1 MCYVKNC
8 ICAKTSLL
16 RVDDLAVDLYYYVDK
31 FYYND
36 IFVKFCDFE
45 NKKMLTY
52 VTATWLSLGIDINP
66 EADLGL
72 LQHPRWS
79 AL

>member
-1 MCYVKNC
+1 MERWREDFHQK
-8 ICAKTSLL
+8 
-16 RVDDLAVDLYYYVDK
+16 DK
-31 FYYND
+31 IYQQD
-36 IFVKFCDFE
+36 
-45 NKKMLTY
+45 
-52 VTATWLSLGIDINP
+52 A

>member
-1 MCYVKNC
+1 MAIKSDTNLTELNAHDIRKVYM
-8 ICAKTSLL
+8 ITS
-16 RVDDLAVDLYYYVDK
+16 
-31 FYYND
+31 
-36 IFVKFCDFE
+36 
-45 NKKMLTY
+45 
-52 VTATWLSLGIDINP
+52 

>member
-1 MCYVKNC
+1 ME
-8 ICAKTSLL
+8 
-16 RVDDLAVDLYYYVDK
+16 RWRE
-31 FYYND
+31 
-36 IFVKFCDFE
+36 DFHQ
-45 NKKMLTY
+45 KGKIY
-52 VTATWLSLGIDINP
+52 QQDA

>member
-1 MCYVKNC
+1 MESFSEYLNKLVNSSLSSQQEKSIEENISVLTKNLC
-8 ICAKTSLL
+8 TEDEI
-16 RVDDLAVDLYYYVDK
+16 
-31 FYYND
+31 
-36 IFVKFCDFE
+36 I
-45 NKKMLTY
+45 KKVIETQ
-52 VTATWLSLGIDINP
+52 T

>member
-1 MCYVKNC
+1 MVALTINRLNGFLVNSTLGTTDNSNYE
-8 ICAKTSLL
+8 
-16 RVDDLAVDLYYYVDK
+16 YYY
-31 FYYND
+31 
-36 IFVKFCDFE
+36 CG
-45 NKKMLTY
+45 LQG
-52 VTATWLSLGIDINP
+52 LP

>member
-1 MCYVKNC
+1 MNYVCKLY
-8 ICAKTSLL
+8 KLY
-16 RVDDLAVDLYYYVDK
+16 DLCKLY
-31 FYYND
+31 
-36 IFVKFCDFE
+36 E
-45 NKKMLTY
+45 LNK
-52 VTATWLSLGIDINP
+52 LSELS

>member
-1 MCYVKNC
+1 MEPHNTFSDYTAHDK
-8 ICAKTSLL
+8 ALL
-16 RVDDLAVDLYYYVDK
+16 VY
-31 FYYND
+31 
-36 IFVKFCDFE
+36 
-45 NKKMLTY
+45 
-52 VTATWLSLGIDINP
+52 S

>member
-1 MCYVKNC
+1 MKRPMSDQLACFEESPEAYLKPCQTSKLCAFVRKKLTAMLLVKKLHHGC
-8 ICAKTSLL
+8 
-16 RVDDLAVDLYYYVDK
+16 
-31 FYYND
+31 
-36 IFVKFCDFE
+36 
-45 NKKMLTY
+45 LT
-52 VTATWLSLGIDINP
+52 G